1 MATRAAYSDMFR
13 TSMSDGLAAG
23 TCFAWLCE
31 IVIVESSWLTTTEYS
46 LASQGSSRV
55 CETVRLS
62 VDGEGGAISSRSVNA
77 STNQKSTNSPQ
88 PLIVGYS
95 SHPRAC
101 SALPELSLRRLV
113 TSVMP
118 RWGNRNLLTYNKS
131 LDASGGSAFRNLLG
145 AAKGALIR

>member
-1 MATRAAYSDMFR
+1 MATRAAYSDIFH
-13 TSMSDGLAAG
+13 TSNSDGFSSG

-62 VDGEGGAISSRSVNA
+62 VGGKEVRSLREVSKA
-77 STNQKSTNSPQ
+77 STNQISTNSPQ
-88 PLIVGYS
+88 PLIVGNS

-101 SALPELSLRRLV
+101 SLR
-113 TSVMP
+113 S
-118 RWGNRNLLTYNKS
+118 
-131 LDASGGSAFRNLLG
+131 SA
-145 AAKGALIR
+145 

>member
-13 TSMSDGLAAG
+13 TSNNDDLVTG

-31 IVIVESSWLTTTEYS
+31 SVIVESSWLTTTEYS

-62 VDGEGGAISSRSVNA
+62 VGGREVRLFAKGQSFDES
-77 STNQKSTNSPQ
+77 KSTNSPQ
-88 PLIVGYS
+88 PLIVGHS

-101 SALPELSLRRLV
+101 SCIP
-113 TSVMP
+113 P
-118 RWGNRNLLTYNKS
+118 
-131 LDASGGSAFRNLLG
+131 SA
-145 AAKGALIR
+145 